1 MKSVLYSLHNHL
13 LLIPANGK
21 KKFRICWLPVR
32 LKIMK
37 KLRNKI
43 MSFALN
49 EICTIEDE
57 SNLLTIV
64 TAFPVNHILKN

>member
-1 MKSVLYSLHNHL
+1 
-13 LLIPANGK
+13 
-21 KKFRICWLPVR
+21 
-32 LKIMK
+32 MK

-49 EICTIEDE
+49 EICMKENE

-64 TAFPVNHILKN
+64 IAFPVNRILKN

>member
-1 MKSVLYSLHNHL
+1 
-13 LLIPANGK
+13 
-21 KKFRICWLPVR
+21 
-32 LKIMK
+32 MK